1 MVFEPVF
8 RCRDKESKTN
18 RVILDGGSEGNYTV
32 ELCPKCNT
40 EQNWEFLI
48 KKEIITQSYDPKN
61 STSIHGNDV

>member
-40 EQNWEFLI
+40 KQNWKFLI
-48 KKEIITQSYDPKN
+48 KKEIIIPSHVTKN
-61 STSIHGNDV
+61 PTAIHGNDI